1 MPLKGKI
8 FVVVN
13 PAAGG
18 GLGRYHWRR
27 ISEELRKRAGAFE
40 YEETTSISHG
50 RVLAFDA
57 ARAGNTVIIAYG
69 GDGTIHEVV
78 NGIQDS
84 GASPK
89 PALGILCVGTGGDLI
104 KTLGIP
110 KKMPDQLRILL
121 ANKRRLIDLGRVEY
135 TNIEGKREERTFIN
149 IVDAGVGAEVVRSL
163 RRSRNFFGRKIAYLT
178 STLGSYLKWDP
189 REIQI
194 TTDHPDRLENRAGW
208 PRRFLSVVIAN
219 GRYFG
224 GGMPIAPTADLSDG
238 FFDLVTV
245 GEMGPIKAL
254 LAVPL
259 LYSRQMVRLPNV
271 HTDRAKRISLISERR
286 VDLDIDGE
294 PIGSLPATFEILPA
308 ALEVIAP

>member
-1 MPLKGKI
+1 M
-8 FVVVN
+8 
-13 PAAGG
+13 
-18 GLGRYHWRR
+18 
-27 ISEELRKRAGAFE
+27 
-40 YEETTSISHG
+40 
-50 RVLAFDA
+50 
-57 ARAGNTVIIAYG
+57 
-69 GDGTIHEVV
+69 
-78 NGIQDS
+78 
-84 GASPK
+84 
-89 PALGILCVGTGGDLI
+89 
-104 KTLGIP
+104 
-110 KKMPDQLRILL
+110 
-121 ANKRRLIDLGRVEY
+121 
-135 TNIEGKREERTFIN
+135 
-149 IVDAGVGAEVVRSL
+149 
-163 RRSRNFFGRKIAYLT
+163 AYLT

-194 TTDHPDRLENRAGW
+194 TTDHPDHLENRAGW

-245 GEMGPIKAL
+245 GEMGPMKAL

-259 LYSRQMVRLPNV
+259 LYSRQMIRLPNV